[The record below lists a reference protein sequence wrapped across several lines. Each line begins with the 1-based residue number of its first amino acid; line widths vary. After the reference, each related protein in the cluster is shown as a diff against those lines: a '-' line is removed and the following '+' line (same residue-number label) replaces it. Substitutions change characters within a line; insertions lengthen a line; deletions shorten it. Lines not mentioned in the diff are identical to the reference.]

1 MILNLTTPG
10 IVGMELIRHV
20 KITYPDI
27 QVIVLSRHYS
37 IQNRV
42 KAFVACAYEL
52 FETPVD
58 INHLNNTIIKAYK
71 KG

>member
-27 QVIVLSRHYS
+27 QVIALSRHYS